1 MTSNQQIILPCE
13 LEFPSDGYTKSNETT
28 PGNITR
34 NEETRTEIED
44 GDLNPIGEDGEYESD
59 SEEDLLLRLMTQS
72 DARFG
77 QEDWICY
84 IIASIHPDSLLP
96 DILPDPD
103 TGNNW
108 TA

>member
-1 MTSNQQIILPCE
+1 M
-13 LEFPSDGYTKSNETT
+13 
-28 PGNITR
+28 R
-34 NEETRTEIED
+34 NETRTEIED

-72 DARFG
+72 DAWFG

-84 IIASIHPDSLLP
+84 VKRSIRSRLPP
-96 DILPDPD
+96 DILLDPD

-108 TA
+108 TLQITKLAYVK